1 MRKPKINYTK
11 RKLEE
16 IEKLAGLGL
25 TLPMIASW
33 LGISKSGFEKNRKRD
48 PRIDEA
54 LAQEA
59 VADALFNKALE
70 GDVQAIK
77 WWEMTRAGRSGKAQS
92 ETKHTHYVVEIPAP
106 IPSGEEWEQRVK
118 E

>member
-33 LGISKSGFEKNRKRD
+33 LGLSKSGLEKNVKRD
-48 PRIDEA
+48 PRIDEALDRGRA

-70 GDVQAIK
+70 GEVQAIK
-77 WWEMTRAGRSGKAQS
+77 W
-92 ETKHTHYVVEIPAP
+92 
-106 IPSGEEWEQRVK
+106 
-118 E
+118 

>member
-33 LGISKSGFEKNRKRD
+33 LGLSKSGFEKNRKRD

-54 LAQEA
+54 LGRGRALAQEA
-59 VADALFNKALE
+59 VADALYNKALE

-77 WWEMTRAGRSGKAQS
+77 WWEMTRAGRSGKAQI
-92 ETKHTHYVVEIPAP
+92 ETEHTHYVVEIPT
-106 IPSGEEWEQRVK
+106 
-118 E
+118 